1 MFGQSKIAMIVAEF
15 IGTFSLASVVLA
27 MTGRTSFPYFAAIA
41 AGATLGLFSLLVA
54 AKEWAQLN
62 PAITVGLWT
71 LRKIETTKAVVVIAA
86 QFLGGAVAWRLNEYL
101 LNTTIKSTA
110 NAKFDWRI
118 FVAEAVGTLV
128 FSYGVVAALQRG
140 YEGFEKAF
148 TVGASLAVGIMIASF
163 ASNGLLNPAVAL
175 GVHSWSFVYVAAPVL
190 GAVVGMNLYMLL
202 NAPLPKSGSKRR
214 K

>member
-1 MFGQSKIAMIVAEF
+1 MFGQNKIAMIVAEF
-15 IGTFSLASVVLA
+15 VGTFTLASVVLA
-27 MTGRTSFPYFAAIA
+27 MTGRTSFPYFAAVA

-62 PAITVGLWT
+62 PAVTVGLWT
-71 LRKIETTKAVVVIAA
+71 LRKIETTKAVVTIAA

-101 LNTTIKSTA
+101 LNTTLKSTA
-110 NAKFDWRI
+110 NAKFDWRV
-118 FVAEAVGTLV
+118 FVAEAVGTLI
-128 FSYGVVAALQRG
+128 FGYGVVAALQRG
-140 YEGFEKAF
+140 YQGFEKAF
-148 TVGASLAVGIMIASF
+148 TVGASLAVGILIASF

-175 GVHSWSFVYVAAPVL
+175 GVHSWSFVYVAAPIL

-202 NAPLPKSGSKRR
+202 NAPLPKSISKR